1 MKNNY
6 RFQSQRVPDNV
17 RRRFVAPNIV
27 LSLLLTSA
35 LCAQDISPRFE
46 QLSVEQGLSFNQVNT
61 IFQDSRGFMWFG
73 TFNGLNKYDGYTFT
87 VYTVIAGDSTSIP
100 VRLANTLYEDSNG
113 DIWANG
119 VGQLARYV
127 RSTDQFVRYPR
138 STAVTSIVE
147 EATPESDSR
156 KMWFATN
163 GSGLHCYNEVTRT
176 FSYYTH
182 DASDFNTISNDSLT
196 CLLVDQ
202 SGTLWIGAADGL
214 NSLDRTRQQLT
225 RYPQGP
231 KRPIWEFRED
241 PDTSS
246 GLLWIGA
253 EDGLYAFDRSRGTFS
268 KYLNDFGEQANNVRT
283 IYFDRSGR
291 LWVGTISGIATFD
304 RATKR
309 FAHYNSE
316 IWANPWADHKTW
328 TFYEDR
334 AGVLYLCGNGTPLR
348 TWDEAD
354 SLWKNISKS
363 SDHEYGFVTIFEDR
377 SGTVWF
383 GTWTDGVL
391 KLDPW
396 RKPFTMFTHVPRDPA
411 SLSSSRVAG
420 ICQDISGNIWAG
432 TIRGLNKFDRTS
444 GLVTYYLHDDRKQN
458 SISNNS
464 VSCVVED
471 GPRYLWVG
479 TAAGLDKLDRLSNTV
494 RHYLRGEYV
503 ASMHRGEDGTLWVG
517 IGSETLAKHD
527 QLSDTF
533 QKYTPHFQEGI
544 GSWGVEAINQD
555 AEGLVWIT
563 VLGRGMISYDPV
575 AGKWG
580 KQYSWNPVSRNWN
593 KELNTL
599 GLHALHLDQRG
610 TLWIGTHAGLAR
622 FDKSSGSFTTYARS
636 ELISG
641 ILEDDHGFLWLST
654 TRGILKFNPRSGTF
668 RRYDESDGVNIGSW
682 SAATGHRG
690 RTGEMFFGGSNGL
703 VRFHPDSIRD
713 NPHVPPIVITAFNK
727 FNHPVQLDSAIS
739 EKKAIALSYKDN
751 MITFE
756 FAALSYTSPEKNQY
770 AYQMVGFDTGW
781 VYCGTERKATYTNLD
796 GGNYI
801 FKVKGSNNDGVWNE
815 AGASIAVIITPP
827 FWATWWFRAFAF
839 VGVLVSVGGTIRYV
853 EKRKLMRRIEQ
864 LEQERAL
871 ERERARISQDMHDE
885 VGSSLSEI
893 AILSELA
900 KQKPEEAGTHVQEIS
915 ERAAEVIDNVSE
927 IVWAMNPKN
936 DTLDNLVAH
945 LRRYAVKYLGLV
957 GIQCTFTAPDDIPAH
972 HLTAEVRRNLFL
984 VVKEALHNVVKHAR
998 ASEVII
1004 TVLIDGD
1011 RKEFIIKDNGEGF
1024 CVDKDSH
1031 LGNGLVNM
1039 RNRMTSIGG
1048 VVTVE
1053 SRQGQGTEVV
1063 VTL

>member
-1 MKNNY
+1 MSCRSSIVRPVTLY
-6 RFQSQRVPDNV
+6 SSLFVLGCFFITSTRSQQHN
-17 RRRFVAPNIV
+17 
-27 LSLLLTSA
+27 LKL
-35 LCAQDISPRFE
+35 E

-61 IFQDSRGFMWFG
+61 IFQDTRGLMWFG
-73 TFNGLNKYDGYTFT
+73 TFNGLNRYDGYKFT
-87 VYTVIAGDSTSIP
+87 VYTVIPGDSTSIP

-119 VGQLARYV
+119 VGQLARYE
-127 RSTDQFVRYPR
+127 RATDRFVRYPR
-138 STAVTSIVE
+138 STAVTSLVE
-147 EATPESDSR
+147 EKNDSS

-163 GSGLHCYNEVTRT
+163 GGGLHCYNEVTKM

-182 DASDFNTISNDSLT
+182 DPNNSNTVSDDSLT
-196 CLLVDQ
+196 CVLVDR
-202 SGTLWIGAADGL
+202 SGTLWIGTANGL
-214 NSLDRTRQQLT
+214 NSLDRTRQQFT
-225 RYPQGP
+225 RFAQGP
-231 KRPIWEFRED
+231 NSPIWDFHED
-241 PDTSS
+241 PDSPR

-253 EDGLYAFDRSRGTFS
+253 EDGLYAFDRNRGTFS
-268 KYLNDFGEQANNVRT
+268 KYLNDFGEQANDVRT
-283 IYFDRSGR
+283 IYFDRRGR
-291 LWVGTISGIATFD
+291 LWVGTISGVATFD
-304 RATKR
+304 RTNER

-334 AGVLYLCGNGTPLR
+334 TGVLYQCGNGTPLR
-348 TWDEAD
+348 TWDEDD
-354 SLWKNISKS
+354 SLWRTIRQSG
-363 SDHEYGFVTIFEDR
+363 DHEYGFVTIFEDR
-377 SGTVWF
+377 CGTVWF

-396 RKPFTMFTHVPRDPA
+396 RKPFTMFTHVPGDPT
-411 SLSSSRVAG
+411 SLGSSRVTG
-420 ICQDISGNIWAG
+420 ICQDIVGNIWAG
-432 TIRGLNKFDRTS
+432 TIGGLNKFDRMS

-479 TAAGLDKLDRLSNTV
+479 TGAGLDKLDRQRNTV
-494 RHYLRGEYV
+494 RHYLSGEFV
-503 ASMHRGEDGTLWVG
+503 TSMHRGKDGTLWVG

-527 QLSDTF
+527 RLRDTF
-533 QKYTPHFQEGI
+533 QQYTPHFQEGI

-555 AEGLVWIT
+555 AEGLVWVT

-575 AGKWG
+575 TGKWG
-580 KQYSWNPVSRNWN
+580 KQYSWNPVSRNWD
-593 KELNTL
+593 KELNTF

-641 ILEDDHGFLWLST
+641 ILEDDHGYLWLST
-654 TRGILKFNPRSGTF
+654 TRGILKFDPRSGRF

-690 RTGEMFFGGSNGL
+690 RTGEMFFGGSNGF

-713 NPHVPPIVITAFNK
+713 NPHVPSIVITGFSK
-727 FNHPVQLDSAIS
+727 FNQPAQLDSAIS

-756 FAALSYTSPEKNQY
+756 FAALNFTSPEKNQY

-796 GGNYI
+796 GGEYI
-801 FKVKGSNNDGVWNE
+801 FRVKGSSNDGVWNE
-815 AGASIAVIITPP
+815 RGTSIAVIIAPP
-827 FWATWWFRAFAF
+827 FWATWWFRGFAF
-839 VGVLVSVGGTIRYV
+839 VFLLVSVGGTIRYV

-900 KQKPEEAGTHVQEIS
+900 KKKPEEAEVHVQEIS
-915 ERAAEVIDNVSE
+915 ERAAEVIDSVSE

-945 LRRYAVKYLGLV
+945 LRRYAVKYLSLAQINCKV
-957 GIQCTFTAPDDIPAH
+957 TTPDVIPSEII
-972 HLTAEVRRNLFL
+972 TTEVRRNLFL
-984 VVKEALHNVVKHAR
+984 VVKESLHNVVKHSE
-998 ASEVII
+998 ASEVTINVKRSGAALEVMI
-1004 TVLIDGD
+1004 H
-1011 RKEFIIKDNGEGF
+1011 DNGKGLT
-1024 CVDKDSH
+1024 VNDNQPS
-1031 LGNGLVNM
+1031 GNGLANM
-1039 RNRMTSIGG
+1039 HKRMTDIGG
-1048 VVTVE
+1048 VFKVASEPTRGTTVRIHLPN
-1053 SRQGQGTEVV
+1053 SKY
-1063 VTL
+1063 

>member
-1 MKNNY
+1 MLTVVLLGSTLL
-6 RFQSQRVPDNV
+6 FGQSS
-17 RRRFVAPNIV
+17 FE
-27 LSLLLTSA
+27 
-35 LCAQDISPRFE
+35 FE
-46 QLSVEQGLSFNQVNT
+46 QLSVQHGLSFNQVNS
-61 IFQDSRGFMWFG
+61 ILQDSRGYMWFG

-87 VYTVIAGDSTSIP
+87 VYTVIPGDSTSIP

-138 STAVTSIVE
+138 STSVTSLVE
-147 EATPESDSR
+147 ELTPETDSR
-156 KMWFATN
+156 MMWFATN
-163 GSGLHCYNEVTRT
+163 GRGLHCYDEVRRT

-196 CLLVDQ
+196 CLHVDQ
-202 SGTLWIGAADGL
+202 SGTLWIGTANGL
-214 NSLDRTRQQLT
+214 NSLDRTRQHLT

-253 EDGLYAFDRSRGTFS
+253 EDGLYTFDRSRGTFS

-283 IYFDRSGR
+283 IYFDRRGR

-348 TWDEAD
+348 TWNEAD
-354 SLWKNISKS
+354 RLWKNISQS

-411 SLSSSRVAG
+411 SLSSSRVTG
-420 ICQDISGNIWAG
+420 ICQDMSGNIWAG
-432 TIRGLNKFDRTS
+432 TMDGLNKIDRTS
-444 GLVTYYLHDDRKQN
+444 GMVTHYVHDDRKKN
-458 SISNNS
+458 SISHNS
-464 VSCVVED
+464 VSCVLEED
-471 GPRYLWVG
+471 DRYLWVG
-479 TAAGLDKLDRLSNTV
+479 TASGLDKLDRLSNSV
-494 RHYLRGEYV
+494 RHYLRGEHV
-503 ASMHRGEDGTLWVG
+503 TSMHRGKDGTLWVG

-527 QLSDTF
+527 RLSDTF
-533 QKYTPHFQEGI
+533 QQYTPPFQEGF
-544 GSWGVEAINQD
+544 GSWGIEAINQD
-555 AEGLVWIT
+555 SEGLIWIT

-575 AGKWG
+575 TGKWG
-580 KQYSWNPVSRNWN
+580 KQHSWNPVSPNWD
-593 KELNTL
+593 KELSTF

-622 FDKSSGSFTTYARS
+622 FDKSSETITTYARS

-641 ILEDDHGFLWLST
+641 ILEDDHGYLWLST
-654 TRGILKFNPRSGTF
+654 TRGILKFEPRSGTF
-668 RRYDESDGVNIGSW
+668 RRYDQSDGVNIGSW
-682 SAATGHRG
+682 SAPTGHRG
-690 RTGEMFFGGSNGL
+690 RTGEMFFGGSNGF

-713 NPHVPPIVITAFNK
+713 NPHVPPIVITAFSK
-727 FNHPVQLDSAIS
+727 FNHIVQLDSAIS
-739 EKKAIALSYKDN
+739 EKKAIELSYKDN

-756 FAALSYTSPEKNQY
+756 FAALNYTSSEKNQY

-796 GGNYI
+796 GGKYT
-801 FKVKGSNNDGVWNE
+801 FRVKGSNNDGIWNE

-839 VGVLVSVGGTIRYV
+839 VVVLVSVGGTIRYV

-915 ERAAEVIDNVSE
+915 ERASEVIDNVSE

-945 LRRYAVKYLGLV
+945 LRRYAVKYLNLAQ
-957 GIQCTFTAPDDIPAH
+957 INCKFNAPDVIPAH

-984 VVKEALHNVVKHAR
+984 VVKEALHNVVKHSG
-998 ASEVII
+998 ASEVCV
-1004 TVLIDGD
+1004 TVSLRETTLALRI
-1011 RKEFIIKDNGEGF
+1011 EDNGKGF
-1024 CVDKDSH
+1024 DTAACAQA
-1031 LGNGLVNM
+1031 GNGLVGM
-1039 RNRMTSIGG
+1039 DKRMQDIGG
-1048 VVTVE
+1048 TFTLESKPDRGTKVE
-1053 SRQGQGTEVV
+1053 VGLRS
-1063 VTL
+1063 